1 MVIMF
6 VCACVHVYVCVCVG
20 VYAHLC
26 ELDHE
31 CVMACIW
38 RLYLVL
44 GFGFPPSSF
53 CEIESLFCLLQLHT
67 PW

>member
-26 ELDHE
+26 ELDMSVSWH
-31 CVMACIW
+31 VSGGYI
-38 RLYLVL
+38 
-44 GFGFPPSSF
+44 
-53 CEIESLFCLLQLHT
+53 
-67 PW
+67 